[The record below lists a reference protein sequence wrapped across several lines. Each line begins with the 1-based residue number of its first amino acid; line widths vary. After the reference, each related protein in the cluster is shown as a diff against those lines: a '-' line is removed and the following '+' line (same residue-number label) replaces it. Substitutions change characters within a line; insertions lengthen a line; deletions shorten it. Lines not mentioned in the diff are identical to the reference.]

1 MTAKEVQMI
10 VTETLRQLGMASGE
24 ISERQARRTYGK
36 PFIEAVAS
44 GKIRPVRVGTGK
56 TATKHYR
63 IIDVLALQSE
73 AYAPAQLNY

>member
-1 MTAKEVQMI
+1 MI

-44 GKIRPVRVGTGK
+44 GKIRPVRVGAGK

-63 IIDVLALQSE
+63 IIDILALQSE
-73 AYAPAQLNY
+73 AYAPAQLKY

>member
-44 GKIRPVRVGTGK
+44 GKIRPVRVGAGK

-63 IIDVLALQSE
+63 IIDILTLQSE

>member
-24 ISERQARRTYGK
+24 ISERQGRRTYGK

-44 GKIRPVRVGTGK
+44 GKIRPVRVGAGK

-63 IIDVLALQSE
+63 IIDILALQSE
-73 AYAPAQLNY
+73 AYAPATIKH